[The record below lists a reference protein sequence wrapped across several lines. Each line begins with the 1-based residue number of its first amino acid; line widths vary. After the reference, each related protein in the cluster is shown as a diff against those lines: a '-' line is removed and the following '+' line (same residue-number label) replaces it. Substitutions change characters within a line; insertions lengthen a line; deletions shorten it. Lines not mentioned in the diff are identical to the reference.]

1 MAELV
6 PASEPAP
13 GPALSPDP
21 ELSWRPGPPRTQP
34 EEVGP
39 VWRHMEPAHVV
50 LGMIALVIVVMA
62 ILIAVLLRGL

>member
-13 GPALSPDP
+13 RPALSPDP
-21 ELSWRPGPPRTQP
+21 ELSWRPGPRRTQP

-50 LGMIALVIVVMA
+50 LGMIAVVIVVMG
-62 ILIAVLLRGL
+62 ILIAVLLSSL

>member
-6 PASEPAP
+6 PASEPDRRP
-13 GPALSPDP
+13 VLSPDP
-21 ELSWRPGPPRTQP
+21 EQSWRPGPRRTQP

-50 LGMIALVIVVMA
+50 LGMIALVIVVMV
-62 ILIAVLLRGL
+62 ILIAVLLSGL